1 MKRKVAAKG
10 RQGREFSWS
19 MSVKTGRKG
28 IPEASK
34 RRKRADTADVR
45 LAPRKTCHS
54 PEFVPSRCCWAGA
67 NSVFSEK
74 AGNTRSSVEGECPPC
89 KSQAV
94 PERFLIIILGRAQTS
109 EI

>member
-74 AGNTRSSVEGECPPC
+74 AGNTRSSVEGGVPTLQIAGCAG
-89 KSQAV
+89 AV
-94 PERFLIIILGRAQTS
+94 PYYYIGAGTDK
-109 EI
+109 